1 MVEKFRFSFCI
12 ILPLVIQNTLSA
24 HVLNVMQIGL
34 AVITNPFTNF
44 ILIKGRSITICFFSE
59 ICVTSIYLPVL
70 EVIQIKPSF
79 LQKEHKLKVFAGA
92 RVCFVGFPED
102 ETQHMAEV
110 LASNGG
116 VTCPLDDPDCT
127 HVVSTHPILYYTQ
140 HM

>member
-1 MVEKFRFSFCI
+1 M
-12 ILPLVIQNTLSA
+12 LW
-24 HVLNVMQIGL
+24 
-34 AVITNPFTNF
+34 
-44 ILIKGRSITICFFSE
+44 
-59 ICVTSIYLPVL
+59 
-70 EVIQIKPSF
+70 

-127 HVVSTHPILYYTQ
+127 HVVSPYTFISMDSVIMEFSRSLKALSP
-140 HM
+140 HDTARISRPYLTVTCNFNESLVIIHSTFDR